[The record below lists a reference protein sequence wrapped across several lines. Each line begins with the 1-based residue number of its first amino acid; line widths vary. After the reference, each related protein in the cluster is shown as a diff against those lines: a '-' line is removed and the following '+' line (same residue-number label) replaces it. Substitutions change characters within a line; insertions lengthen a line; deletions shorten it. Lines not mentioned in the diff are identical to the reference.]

1 MKTAD
6 VKAALRARFVAP
18 EWSLF
23 FEVADA
29 TGARH
34 SRWAD
39 AVAMNLYPSRGL
51 ELHGFEIKVSRSDW
65 LRELKDP
72 TKSAPVQRYCDRW
85 WIICPDGVIKP
96 GELPPT
102 WGHYEVKPGGTI
114 RQVVAAPKLEAQPVT
129 KDFMA
134 ALVRRAGAVDAEEVN
149 AAVRIEVDRLRSM
162 DRDSVKREVEALT
175 SEARRSIEQL
185 KEITDFVG
193 LEPSRYINSRE
204 IGEAI
209 AYVLK
214 TGVLGTYAGITHIRN
229 LAEKFAKDCD
239 AAMAGMAEPPI
250 PQAIPPRLRRKA

>member
-1 MKTAD
+1 MKTPD
-6 VKAALRARFVAP
+6 VKAALRARFIAP

-29 TGARH
+29 TGSRQ

-51 ELHGFEIKVSRSDW
+51 EIHGFEIKVSRSDW

-114 RQVVAAPKLEAQPVT
+114 RQVVAAPKLEPQPVT
-129 KDFMA
+129 KEFMA
-134 ALVRRAGAVDAEEVN
+134 ALVRRAGAIDADEVQS
-149 AAVRIEVDRLRSM
+149 AVRAEVERQRSNDRTHIEREIKSRAA
-162 DRDSVKREVEALT
+162 DSVRA
-175 SEARRSIEQL
+175 IEQL
-185 KEITDFVG
+185 AEIADIVGVENRIWINSKEIGQAVK
-193 LEPSRYINSRE
+193 
-204 IGEAI
+204 
-209 AYVLK
+209 YVME
-214 TGVLGTYAGITHIRN
+214 TGVLNTYAGIGHLRN
-229 LAEKFAKDCD
+229 VAAKLAKDID
-239 AAMAGMAEPPI
+239 AAVPGI
-250 PQAIPPRLRRKA
+250 PKEK

>member
-6 VKAALRARFVAP
+6 VKAALRGRFIAP

-102 WGHYEVKPGGTI
+102 WGHYEAKPGGTI

-129 KDFMA
+129 KEFMA
-134 ALVRRAGAVDAEEVN
+134 ALVRRAGAVDEEEVKV
-149 AAVRIEVDRLRSM
+149 AVRNEVDRLRAM
-162 DRDSVKREVEALT
+162 DTDRIEREVKARS
-175 SEARRSIEQL
+175 SEADRAIEQL
-185 KEITDFVG
+185 KEIVDFAG
-193 LEPSRYINSRE
+193 QESSRWINSKE
-204 IGEAI
+204 IGQAVK
-209 AYVLK
+209 YVLD

-229 LAEKFAKDCD
+229 LADKFAKDCD
-239 AAMAGMAEPPI
+239 AAMSRLPEGEPAKLRAG
-250 PQAIPPRLRRKA
+250 RR

>member
-6 VKAALRARFVAP
+6 VRAALRGRFIAP

-23 FEVADA
+23 FEVGDA
-29 TGARH
+29 TGTRQ

-72 TKSAPVQRYCDRW
+72 EKSAPVQRYCDRW

-114 RQVVAAPKLEAQPVT
+114 RQVVAAPKLDAQPVT
-129 KDFMA
+129 KEFMA
-134 ALVRRAGAVDAEEVN
+134 ALVRRAGAVDEEEVK
-149 AAVRIEVDRLRSM
+149 ALVRTEVERQRAS
-162 DRDSVKREVEALT
+162 DRDNIEREIKMR
-175 SEARRSIEQL
+175 SSDSARAIEQL
-185 KEITDFVG
+185 AEIKEACG
-193 LEPSRYINSRE
+193 LEPHEWISSAE
-204 IGEAI
+204 LGLAV
-209 AYVLK
+209 AYVMK
-214 TGVLGTYAGITHIRN
+214 AGVLGAYSDITHMRN
-229 LAEKFAKDCD
+229 LAEQFTKRCD
-239 AAMAGMAEPPI
+239 EAMAGMPTA
-250 PQAIPPRLRRKA
+250 KAKARSR